1 MKDQKLMS
9 LNLVT
14 SIDLAL
20 DEARENPPQAK
31 RAFRLP
37 ACISDSCFITIKAAG
52 FAVSTF
58 LMTLGLPLF
67 FFLMLSGWNMDLLF
81 LQVDNLASRYIAA
94 DSARQLAFSDELKI
108 GFFGIAA
115 LIALWRIPRF
125 VRDMSRVLDT
135 PEQI

>member
-1 MKDQKLMS
+1 MP

-14 SIDLAL
+14 PIDRAL
-20 DEARENPPQAK
+20 DEARKNPRQPK
-31 RAFRLP
+31 KSFKLP
-37 ACISDSCFITIKAAG
+37 ACISDSCFITIKAAS

-67 FFLMLSGWNMDLLF
+67 FFLLLSGWNMDLLF
-81 LQVDNLASRYIAA
+81 LQVDNLSSRYIDA
-94 DSARQLAFSDELKI
+94 DSARQMAFSDELKI

-115 LIALWRIPRF
+115 IIALWRIPQF

-135 PEQI
+135 PEQA